1 VILISTILRD
11 PEITNGVAVGAP
23 GFSATGTTVTV
34 LGTVPPK
41 FSFVPGSA
49 PVAVIDTA
57 IAPEGIVATLEF
69 GSVPADTR
77 VDEQV
82 LVLPPSPALEK
93 LELVR
98 DISQYS

>member
-11 PEITNGVAVGAP
+11 PEITNGVVVGAP
-23 GFSATGTTVTV
+23 GFSFTGTTVTV

-49 PVAVIDTA
+49 SVAVIETA
-57 IAPEGIVATLEF
+57 VVPKGIVATFEF